1 MKMIYN
7 FYDTC
12 SLLTKGTLLEDKNEQ
27 IIISSI
33 TLDELENI
41 KTSAN
46 KDANIKYTARQL
58 LRTLNDN
65 PDLYQV
71 IIYKEKMIKPI
82 QKYDLSITNDMK
94 ILATALSYNK
104 QNKNHPI
111 DNFIT
116 NDLTLKCIAKLFLS
130 NVSSIE
136 EERHD
141 PYTGY
146 IEVTLNENEI
156 TELYQNLKINKFNLL
171 INQYVIIYNQ
181 EKEIIDKMVWD
192 GDTYRTISY
201 GNLNSTYFGNVKPFK
216 NDPYQTLAV
225 DSFLNNKITMI
236 KGPAGSGKTF
246 LSLAYLLNA
255 LERNKIDKIIVF
267 CNTVATKNSAK
278 LGFYPG
284 TRDEK
289 LLDSQIGNLLS
300 SKLGDKMMVEK
311 LIDENRLV
319 LLPLSDIR
327 GYDTTGMRAGIYISE
342 AQNMDIGLMKLSL
355 QRIGEDS
362 ICIIDGDLKT
372 QVDDINFSGLN
383 NGMRRASE
391 ILRNNDIYGEVEL
404 KQIHRSKIAELA
416 EQM

>member
-65 PDLYQV
+65 SDLCQV

-136 EERHD
+136 EEHHD

-216 NDPYQTLAV
+216 NDPYQALAV

>member
-1 MKMIYN
+1 MKMTYN

-58 LRTLNDN
+58 LRTLNDI
-65 PDLYQV
+65 PDLCQV

-136 EERHD
+136 EEHHD

-181 EKEIIDKMVWD
+181 DKEIIDKMIWD

-216 NDPYQTLAV
+216 NDPYQALAV

-246 LSLAYLLNA
+246 LSLAFLLNA

-311 LIDENRLV
+311 LIDENKLV

-391 ILRNNDIYGEVEL
+391 VLRNNDIYGEVEL

>member
-65 PDLYQV
+65 PDLCQV

-94 ILATALSYNK
+94 ILATALNYNK

-136 EERHD
+136 EEKVD
-141 PYTGY
+141 DYSGY
-146 IEVTLNENEI
+146 KEVIISQDNLLNFYENINEN
-156 TELYQNLKINKFNLL
+156 TFNLL
-171 INQYVIIYNQ
+171 KGQYLILRN
-181 EKEIIDKMVWD
+181 KENELLDVRCWN
-192 GDTYRTISY
+192 GETYRYINTRPIESKW
-201 GNLNSTYFGNVKPFK
+201 FGKVS
-216 NDPYQTLAV
+216 PYKGDIYQKLAIDSLYNNQLTV
-225 DSFLNNKITMI
+225 FRGKSGVGKSLIGLSFLF
-236 KGPAGSGKTF
+236 SQ
-246 LSLAYLLNA
+246 
-255 LERNKIDKIIVF
+255 LECGKIDKIYIL
-267 CNTVATKNSAK
+267 CNPVATKDACK

-284 TRDEK
+284 SKDLK
-289 LLDSQIGNLLS
+289 LLDSQIGNFLVG
-300 SKLGDKMMVEK
+300 KFGDYNAVSDLVEQGK
-311 LIDENRLV
+311 LILIPAADCRGM
-319 LLPLSDIR
+319 DITNNS
-327 GYDTTGMRAGIYISE
+327 GVYITE
-342 AQNMDIGLMKLSL
+342 AQNSTVDMMKLMV
-355 QRIGEDS
+355 QRIGENTKCV
-362 ICIIDGDLKT
+362 IEGDDKT
-372 QVDDINFSGLN
+372 QVDLLSYEGNN
-383 NGMRRASE
+383 NGLSRLSE
-391 ILRNNDIYGEVEL
+391 VFRGEPYYGEITL
-404 KQIHRSKIAELA
+404 KNCYRSKLAKKAE
-416 EQM
+416 EM